1 MWGTPPTP
9 SRRDLLGTPPT
20 PSRRDRRRAI
30 EHYWH
35 PSGEPLP
42 GGPLPDSEWQAALS
56 RFNVLE
62 PYGATC
68 YFSFFTEG
76 IGWSYHR
83 HNSETSK
90 GECAAACLKT
100 NGCTGFEFPENAEYC
115 ALWYRGNCD
124 SGSSTQ
130 KGPVLGAPHLVAVTA
145 CPEAHAW
152 RWVAHWGRLAS
163 SQRLL
168 GCRAAATRDLPT
180 RHTLSPFNEQAQA
193 RWASPRRP

>member
-1 MWGTPPTP
+1 MHVPLAHCPVGEFLSPLVSLCGVTTPRGRGGGVIKLARRSRRNAGETMRGTPPTP
-9 SRRDLLGTPPT
+9 SRG
-20 PSRRDRRRAI
+20 DRRRAI
-30 EHYWH
+30 EHYRH

-56 RFNVLE
+56 RFNMLE

-68 YFSFFTEG
+68 YFSFFTES

-100 NGCTGFEFPENAEYC
+100 NGCTGFEFPNNAEYC

-130 KGPVLGAPHLVAVTA
+130 KGPVLGAPHLAAAAA
-145 CPEAHAW
+145 CPEAH
-152 RWVAHWGRLAS
+152 
-163 SQRLL
+163 
-168 GCRAAATRDLPT
+168 D
-180 RHTLSPFNEQAQA
+180 
-193 RWASPRRP
+193 